1 MGTFLQRY
9 TACPRYFALFHFF
22 VCSLGAQQQYYQCM
36 AFYQTVKAK
45 HRPRCKRLTHNSCV
59 IVHIWPE
66 SKPGRQKSNTRVRL
80 CTIILQHKDR
90 KFRISHWFI
99 IYDFDCVYYTVVRPS
114 LWMTKMAG
122 CVYQLAMVH
131 VGLFMYLNF
140 ICSAFQEPLNS
151 ARYKNVDVKRIW
163 TGACIRLSWCSF
175 VMLAWLASE
184 LSTSI
189 GAT

>member
-1 MGTFLQRY
+1 MRHAIQMGTFLQRY

-22 VCSLGAQQQYYQCM
+22 VCSLGAQQQFYQCM

-99 IYDFDCVYYTVVRPS
+99 IYDFDCILY
-114 LWMTKMAG
+114 
-122 CVYQLAMVH
+122 
-131 VGLFMYLNF
+131 
-140 ICSAFQEPLNS
+140 CSAAFFVNDKDGWLCIS
-151 ARYKNVDVKRIW
+151 AGDGSCRPIHV
-163 TGACIRLSWCSF
+163 
-175 VMLAWLASE
+175 SE
-184 LSTSI
+184 LYMQRISGTP
-189 GAT
+189 